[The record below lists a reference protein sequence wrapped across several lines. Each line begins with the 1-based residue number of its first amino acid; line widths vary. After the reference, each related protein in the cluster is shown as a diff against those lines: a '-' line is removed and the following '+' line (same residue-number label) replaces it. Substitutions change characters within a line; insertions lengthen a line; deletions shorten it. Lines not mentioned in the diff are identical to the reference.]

1 MNREKEVASNTGN
14 DANVHAGGSE
24 HENDH
29 TQPQANENA
38 SSSAE
43 TTSAVMLI
51 TSSNTNTPAME
62 ASPSETLLITN
73 IDDTF
78 TLNADTQVIW
88 TQGSLSYDEEF
99 GVEWDNNQINDADV
113 PQKNLL
119 AGLGKKLCENW
130 SWLCTL
136 SAHQRRDLAPS
147 ITTTHP
153 FFTLGRSGA
162 TQESNASETQASSSS
177 SASKLPPVDPLADLL
192 RPRTPDGYK
201 DLEKDLWHYSKTRL
215 RCTADA
221 SDDPDSACNGLF
233 INKSGCGNPTPFGVR
248 LISIQCSKCSLRPR
262 LRDTCLASKF
272 DDIREFGL
280 QVVKLDDYLRIHW
293 NRKTAPTTQAQAK
306 KHVSSTPTPQPLRTS
321 DQFEP
326 VMESAP
332 VKSLFVAKQ
341 PAQPQ
346 TNKHQNNK
354 AASQEAATPSQPWHE
369 IEDDPAMDQDS
380 PTRSS
385 GAGEATPSTSDLL
398 ETIKALQEQRK
409 ADAATI
415 SSLLERVSELE
426 RALSA
431 RVAPKLP
438 PELAAGRS
446 ASKQTGT
453 RSKSRG
459 RRTAANPPEPIAG
472 PSGPSKTFA
481 QAAATPA
488 PRRAGR
494 KVESRYDAQVRN
506 AKTDE
511 ELAKLVTR
519 RGAFPGDVESN
530 PPSRP
535 RAESIKSFFVNTN
548 FLRREAKRNGPIKA
562 IRAVFK
568 SMCKLPYIDE
578 ISPLGKGISICEIFY
593 DGRYDDEVKSKLR
606 EQRFLLE
613 GFNPFEVPFYMVD
626 TTEENVKER
635 FCARRAGIYRR
646 GRFELLRKAALAG
659 ANSAM
664 QKRILELA
672 KGTPKTR
679 A

>member
-1 MNREKEVASNTGN
+1 LV
-14 DANVHAGGSE
+14 VHLE
-24 HENDH
+24 R
-29 TQPQANENA
+29 TP
-38 SSSAE
+38 
-43 TTSAVMLI
+43 TTRPRP
-51 TSSNTNTPAME
+51 T
-62 ASPSETLLITN
+62 
-73 IDDTF
+73 
-78 TLNADTQVIW
+78 
-88 TQGSLSYDEEF
+88 
-99 GVEWDNNQINDADV
+99 
-113 PQKNLL
+113 
-119 AGLGKKLCENW
+119 
-130 SWLCTL
+130 
-136 SAHQRRDLAPS
+136 

-162 TQESNASETQASSSS
+162 TQESTASGTQASASSSS
-177 SASKLPPVDPLADLL
+177 SKLPPVDPLADLQ
-192 RPRTPDGYK
+192 RPRTPEGYK
-201 DLEKDLWHYSKTRL
+201 DLEKDLWQFSKSRL
-215 RCTADA
+215 RCTGE
-221 SDDPDSACNGLF
+221 SLDDPDAVCNGLF

-248 LISIQCSKCSLRPR
+248 LISIQCAKCSLRPR

-272 DDIREFGL
+272 DDIRELGL
-280 QVVKLDDYLRIHW
+280 LAVKLDDYLRIHW
-293 NRKTAPTTQAQAK
+293 NRKTAPTAQAQAK

-346 TNKHQNNK
+346 TNKQK
-354 AASQEAATPSQPWHE
+354 TTSAAPTAAAAPSQPWHE
-369 IEDDPAMDQDS
+369 IEDDQAMDQDS
-380 PTRSS
+380 PTRRS

-431 RVAPKLP
+431 RVAPPLP
-438 PELAAGRS
+438 PELAAVRS
-446 ASKQTGT
+446 ASKQTGIRAAAT
-453 RSKSRG
+453 PRSKSRG
-459 RRTAANPPEPIAG
+459 RRTAAKPSEPAAG

-481 QAAATPA
+481 QAAATPV

-494 KVESRYDAQVRN
+494 KVESRFDAQLRN
-506 AKTDE
+506 AKTDD

-519 RGAFPGDVESN
+519 RDAFPGDAESN

-535 RAESIKSFFVNTN
+535 RAESIKSCFVSTN

-613 GFNPFEVPFYMVD
+613 GFNPFEVPFYMVGA
-626 TTEENVKER
+626 TEETVKER

-646 GRFELLRKAALAG
+646 GRFELLRKAALVG
-659 ANSAM
+659 ANNAM
-664 QKRILELA
+664 QQRILELA